1 MKRFN
6 SSLIVLTLIFIMLF
20 SISTFGAEMKDV
32 PESHW
37 AYESVNFLVEK
48 GYFSLYED
56 DTFKGTNKVSRYE
69 LAEIIARMLRDTA
82 AGETEMSDEDVDT
95 LRELSLDFRDEL
107 VDIANKQN
115 AFSENLNKVQ
125 KKNVIQDEEIGNT
138 NEKIT
143 EVQEE
148 VSQII
153 DEIATQRDKID
164 TLNELNN
171 RVETL
176 SNKVN
181 TLEEDLRTTN
191 EEVAEKDQKIE
202 ELRTELQESDIQE
215 LRDENSALESKVTSL
230 QDRLQELQQ
239 NVNDN
244 NEQLTELTSSEEDSE
259 FKAGNTTL
267 YLGAAVLLA
276 LLLGT

>member
-6 SSLIVLTLIFIMLF
+6 SSFIVITVIFTMLF
-20 SISTFGAEMKDV
+20 SFSALGAEIKDV

-37 AYESVNFLVEK
+37 AYDSVNLLVEK

-69 LAEIIARMLRDTA
+69 LAEIIARMLNDAA
-82 AGETEMSDEDVDT
+82 AGQTEMTDEDVDT

-115 AFSENLNKVQ
+115 TFSKNLNQVQ
-125 KKNVIQDEEIGNT
+125 KKNVIQDEEIGKANT
-138 NEKIT
+138 KIT

-153 DEIATQRDKID
+153 DEIAT
-164 TLNELNN
+164 LSELNN
-171 RVETL
+171 RVDNL
-176 SNKVN
+176 NSKVN
-181 TLEEDLRTTN
+181 TLEEDLTSTN
-191 EEVAEKDQKIE
+191 QELDEKDQKIE
-202 ELRTELQESDIQE
+202 ELRTELQETDIQE
-215 LRDENSALESKVTSL
+215 LKDRNSALESKVSTL
-230 QDRLQELQQ
+230 QGRLEELQQ
-239 NVNDN
+239 NVNEN
-244 NEQLTELTSSEEDSE
+244 NNQLTELTSDEEDGQLQ
-259 FKAGNTTL
+259 GNRTTL
-267 YLGAAVLLA
+267 YLGAAVILA